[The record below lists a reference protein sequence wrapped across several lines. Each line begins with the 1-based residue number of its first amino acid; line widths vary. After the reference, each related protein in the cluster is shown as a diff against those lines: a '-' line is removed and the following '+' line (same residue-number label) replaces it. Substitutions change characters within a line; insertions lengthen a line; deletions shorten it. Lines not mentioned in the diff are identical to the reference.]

1 MNSKT
6 HLRHIRAASL
16 TWPFIVG
23 TLALSTLLSLPV
35 QAELDIPVGVLSTVQ
50 ETGTARIIVTL
61 KMPEQPDNGLAGTA
75 AVEEQR
81 TSINQLQ
88 WQFIR
93 ELYPLL
99 PGGLSNPAA
108 AQEIKRQFKTIPAV
122 ALEVGSD
129 SILKIQNNALVD
141 SVEIDELSPPTLSDS
156 TDIIGAVDGDGVWQL
171 DYSGAGQAVAVLDT
185 GVDKT
190 HPDLAGKVV
199 SEACYST
206 TSSAHEAT
214 TVCPN
219 GEEDQVGDGA
229 GVDCSSSGCDHGT
242 HVAGIVAANGS
253 VQGVAKDADI
263 IAIQVFTRF
272 ESSSGYC
279 SGGSLLS
286 ASSPCVLSFT
296 SDQIAGLEHVLALH
310 EEGMDNIA
318 SVNMS
323 LGGGNYPDVCNGAI
337 QGVIDNL
344 REVGVATIVAS
355 GNSGYTNG
363 IASPA
368 CIDSAISVGATT
380 KSDTVASYSNSADTL
395 DLLAP
400 GSFIESTLPG
410 DNTGFKSGTSMAA
423 PHVAGAFAVLK
434 SAAPDAS
441 VDDILNVLKATGTPI
456 DDART
461 GIPNSPRTTPRINLK
476 KAIERIAPSVPP
488 PATPDISVAPTSHD
502 FGDVTVGNSSTVT
515 VTISNTGNSDLEIGQ
530 ISLGGT
536 DFVVSDDNCSDRTV
550 AAGKNCTVTVTFNP
564 QTEGAKSATIS
575 IASNDPDTSTAT
587 VALTGKGIAE
597 DVVTPAPASCQ
608 LYAVNDKGLNN
619 SQFFTVSLDDL
630 TISELGPMYKG
641 HDIEALAIHPETNII
656 YAASGDNVTNGKMGA
671 LYTIDAKSGDLSLVC
686 RTGFNEIEDLAFSA
700 NGDILWAWAKGDGLI
715 TIDPTTIT
723 IDPTTGEPTCD
734 SNLVIPSNAPV
745 EGLALSEN
753 NNTTTFYAA
762 VNTDLD
768 LWEYNPN
775 TGNLNICTNLP
786 GATEALEMM
795 SDGLLLFATHNDSS
809 FSLHAFDPDRC
820 EVIVDLDIPTGKF
833 NDVEG
838 IALPV
843 EACSE

>member
-6 HLRHIRAASL
+6 HLRHFRAASL
-16 TWPFIVG
+16 TWPFIAA

-35 QAELDIPVGVLSTVQ
+35 QAELDIPAGVLSTVQ
-50 ETGTARIIVTL
+50 ETGSARIIVTL
-61 KMPEQPDNGLAGTA
+61 KMPEQPDEGLAETA

-81 TSINQLQ
+81 KQINLLQ
-88 WQFIR
+88 WQFVR
-93 ELYPLL
+93 ELYPPLD
-99 PGGLSNPAA
+99 GGISNPAA
-108 AQEIKRQFKTIPAV
+108 AQEIKRQFKTVPAL
-122 ALEVGSD
+122 ALEVGFD
-129 SILKIQNNALVD
+129 SISKIRQNALVAG
-141 SVEIDELSPPTLSDS
+141 VEEDVPHPATLSDS
-156 TDIIGAVDGDGVWQL
+156 IPIIGADLVW
-171 DYSGAGQAVAVLDT
+171 DMGYSGAGQAVAVLDT

-206 TSSAHEAT
+206 TSSANEAT
-214 TVCPN
+214 TLCPN
-219 GEEDQVGDGA
+219 GEEDQVGNGA
-229 GVDCSSSGCDHGT
+229 GVDCSGASGCDHGT

-263 IAIQVFTRF
+263 IAIQVFSRF
-272 ESSSGYC
+272 NSSQYC
-279 SGGSLLS
+279 GLS
-286 ASSPCVLSFT
+286 RPCVLSYT
-296 SDQIAGLEHVLALH
+296 SDQMAGLEHVYTLKNS
-310 EEGMDNIA
+310 GMTIA

-323 LGGGNYPDVCNGAI
+323 LGSGNHPDVCNGAI

-380 KSDTVASYSNSADTL
+380 KSDTVASYSNSADIL

-400 GSFIESTLPG
+400 GSFIQSTLPG
-410 DNTGFKSGTSMAA
+410 DSTGSKSGTSMAA

-441 VDDILNVLKATGTPI
+441 VDQILNILKQTGVSVLDT
-456 DDART
+456 RN
-461 GIPNSPRTTPRINLK
+461 GITKPRINL
-476 KAIERIAPSVPP
+476 ADALARLA
-488 PATPDISVAPTSHD
+488 PATDEPNIEVTPTSHNLGNVIL
-502 FGDVTVGNSSTVT
+502 GDSSTVT
-515 VTISNTGNSDLEIGQ
+515 MTISNTGNSGLDIGQ

-587 VALTGKGIAE
+587 VALTGKGIA
-597 DVVTPAPASCQ
+597 DVVTLTPAPASCL
-608 LYAVNDKGLNN
+608 LYAVNDKGLND
-619 SQFFTVSLDDL
+619 SQFFTVNLDDF

-641 HDIEALAIHPETNII
+641 HDIEALAIHPNTNMI
-656 YAASGDNVTNGKMGA
+656 YAASGDNVTNGKMGHFYRVDGKTGE
-671 LYTIDAKSGDLSLVC
+671 LFPVGS
-686 RTGFNEIEDLAFSA
+686 TGFKEIEDLAFSPD
-700 NGDILWAWAKGDGLI
+700 GTLYAWAKGDGLI
-715 TIDPTTIT
+715 TIDLA
-723 IDPTTGEPTCD
+723 TGKGKME
-734 SNLVIPSNAPV
+734 IPSDAEV

-753 NNTTTFYAA
+753 NDTTTFYGA

-795 SDGLLLFATHNDSS
+795 PDGLLLFATHNDSS
-809 FSLHAFDPDRC
+809 FSLHAFDPEIC
-820 EVIVDLDIPTGKF
+820 EVIVDVDIPTGKF